1 MRRTFF
7 ILSVFFLLFNGSSC
21 IKDTGCQNKTIQS
34 EQAAMTAYAVSNGI
48 AGTTHSS
55 GLYYQVSTPGSG
67 AFPTSTSRVS
77 VTYTGKYLDGT
88 VFETTTTPVTFG
100 VNEVIVGWQIGIP
113 LVQKG
118 GTIKMI
124 IPSSLAYGCS
134 GRGSIPGNT
143 ILFFE
148 VRIVDIL

>member
-1 MRRTFF
+1 M
-7 ILSVFFLLFNGSSC
+7 LFRS
-21 IKDTGCQNKTIQS
+21 
-34 EQAAMTAYAVSNGI
+34 
-48 AGTTHSS
+48 
-55 GLYYQVSTPGSG
+55 
-67 AFPTSTSRVS
+67 
-77 VTYTGKYLDGT
+77 YLDGT